1 MFCVIELTQELNV
14 INTYE
19 VAHGKY
25 EQKELGG
32 SKQKLIP
39 EMEMFYLFE
48 LIRKCWSIHV
58 GGVENIAE
66 AS

>member
-1 MFCVIELTQELNV
+1 MLCVIELTQELNV

-32 SKQKLIP
+32 ANK
-39 EMEMFYLFE
+39 
-48 LIRKCWSIHV
+48 
-58 GGVENIAE
+58 N
-66 AS
+66 